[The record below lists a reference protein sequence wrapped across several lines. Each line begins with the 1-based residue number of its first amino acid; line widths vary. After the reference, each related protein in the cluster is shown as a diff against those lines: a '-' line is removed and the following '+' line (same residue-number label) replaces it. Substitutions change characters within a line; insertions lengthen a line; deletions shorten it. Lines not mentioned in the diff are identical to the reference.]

1 MTAVRRA
8 AAVRFFPFAAAA
20 VLAAAGAFAADQ
32 PTLGEAD
39 GAPPVEVPDEI
50 YPALGE
56 QGVSVTLAEGTKL
69 EFWFVDDQ
77 PGGEGG
83 VPGATFPELEV
94 GTLVGVVVLHDAWR
108 DYKGN
113 RIEPGVFT
121 MRYGTR
127 PEDGNHM
134 GVSVHLDFVLLV
146 PVEEDATLE
155 VDWAQADLNLMSFA
169 ATGIGHP
176 AVMSLAPNWEGVTET
191 VLFED
196 DAEGWAL
203 AHTWDDL
210 TLGFVVE
217 GEGEH

>member
-1 MTAVRRA
+1 MTPVRRA
-8 AAVRFFPFAAAA
+8 AKARFLPAAAAA

-32 PTLGEAD
+32 PTLGDAA
-39 GAPPVEVPDEI
+39 GPPPVEVPDEI
-50 YPALGE
+50 HPALGE
-56 QGVSVTLAEGTKL
+56 QGVSVTLSEGTKL
-69 EFWFVDDQ
+69 EFWFVDEQ
-77 PGGEGG
+77 PGGEGE
-83 VPGATFPELEV
+83 VPGATFELEV
-94 GTLVGVVVLHDAWR
+94 GTLVGVVVLHDAWY

-146 PVEEDATLE
+146 PVKEDTTLE

>member
-1 MTAVRRA
+1 MRRA
-8 AAVRFFPFAAAA
+8 AKTRFSPFVAAA
-20 VLAAAGAFAADQ
+20 LLAAGAFAADQ

-56 QGVSVTLAEGTKL
+56 QGVSVTLSEGTKL
-69 EFWFVDDQ
+69 EFWFVADK
-77 PGGEGG
+77 PGGEGA
-83 VPGATFPELEV
+83 VAGATFPELEV
-94 GTLVGVVVLHDAWR
+94 GTLVGVVVLHDAWY

-146 PVEEDATLE
+146 PVEEDTTLA